1 MNSGNL
7 SLFFRTISYL
17 RLEQILYRVW
27 YAIRARCSSRLCSDS
42 HNIPDGID
50 WIPLKPDKPFLSYA
64 WWDDNEITRG
74 RFCFL
79 NETIE
84 YGADVNWQAQDKGR
98 LWRYNLHYFQYL
110 HPKGGLDSD
119 IGLRLIRHWIDHN
132 PPGTE
137 DAWDP
142 FPISLRLVNWIKYL
156 SNIPLPKTES
166 KPLVRSA
173 YQQALWLERHL
184 EYHLLGNHLFKNAK
198 ALVFSGLFFKG
209 PDAEQW
215 LAKGLRLLN
224 QEISEQIL
232 SDGGHFE
239 RSPMYHAMILED
251 CLDLLNVCKPQP
263 HSDLKNLSSQLQ
275 KVCKKM
281 VVFLKAMTHPDNR
294 ISLFNDAAF
303 GIEAEPADL
312 IKYYERITGESIP
325 EDKDS
330 VCSFPDTGYYVLKP
344 TPDSRMLIDC
354 GHIGPDYQPG
364 HAHCDTLSF
373 ELSLKGRRVIVDSG
387 CFEYEDGSIRQYNRG
402 NAGHNTLTIDGQNQ
416 SEVWGAH
423 RCARRARPLYANLNK
438 QPDGSLVFEGA
449 HDGYKRL
456 KGKPIHH
463 RRISWS
469 GDKCLIEDRVE
480 GKGHHD
486 IESRLHIHP
495 SLTVDFTGE
504 EVVIRDEQDVLVGI
518 SLYGDGR
525 IDKTEGWYCP
535 EFGIKKPCV
544 VLTTIHKNVSLPFK
558 CGWIFNIHK
567 AKTLSDE

>member
-1 MNSGNL
+1 MKQIIT
-7 SLFFRTISYL
+7 LFNTLKYL
-17 RLEQILYRVW
+17 RWKQVYYRVFYRLW
-27 YAIRARCSSRLCSDS
+27 PRISLASHVVKSLPNEIYYIPIRS
-42 HNIPDGID
+42 HQPFLNYLTFHTIDIERYDFSFLNVRVHFKNSID
-50 WIPLKPDKPFLSYA
+50 WQSPEK
-64 WWDDNEITRG
+64 N
-74 RFCFL
+74 
-79 NETIE
+79 
-84 YGADVNWQAQDKGR
+84 R

-119 IGLRLIRHWIDHN
+119 VGLSLMRHWIDHN
-132 PPGTE
+132 PPGTA
-137 DAWDP
+137 DAWDA

-156 SNIPLPKTES
+156 SNISLSETES

-173 YQQALWLERHL
+173 YQQALWLERFL

-209 PDAEQW
+209 PDAERW
-215 LAKGLRLLN
+215 LAKVLRLLN
-224 QEISEQIL
+224 REISEQIL

-251 CLDLLNVCKPQP
+251 CLDLLNVCKPHP
-263 HSDLKNLSSQLQ
+263 HSDLKNLSNQLQ

-281 VVFLKAMTHPDNR
+281 VVFLKAMTHPDDR

-303 GIEAEPADL
+303 GIEAEPTDL
-312 IKYYERITGESIP
+312 VKYYERIIGESIP
-325 EDKDS
+325 EDRDS
-330 VCSFPDTGYYVLKP
+330 VCSFPDTGYYVLRP
-344 TPDSRMLIDC
+344 NPDSRMLIDC
-354 GHIGPDYQPG
+354 GSIGPDYQPG

-402 NAGHNTLTIDGQNQ
+402 NAGHNTLAIDGQNQ
-416 SEVWGAH
+416 SEIWGAH
-423 RCARRARPLYANLNK
+423 RCARRARPLYANSNK

-449 HDGYKRL
+449 HDGYRRL
-456 KGKPIHH
+456 TGSPVHH
-463 RRISWS
+463 RRISWF

-495 SLTVDFTGE
+495 SLSVNYTGE
-504 EVVIRDEQDVLVGI
+504 EVIILDEREVLVGI
-518 SLYGDGR
+518 SLLGNGR
-525 IDKTEGWYCP
+525 IEKTEGWYCP

-558 CGWIFNIHK
+558 CGWNLEIHNK
-567 AKTLSDE
+567 N